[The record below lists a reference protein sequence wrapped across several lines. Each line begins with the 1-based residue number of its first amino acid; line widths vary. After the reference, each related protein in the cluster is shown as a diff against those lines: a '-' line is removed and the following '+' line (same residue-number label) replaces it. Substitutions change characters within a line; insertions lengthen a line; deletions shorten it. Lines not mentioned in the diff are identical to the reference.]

1 MSIDNGPIAQLA
13 WVTDD
18 IGRTEDLLTASMGAG
33 PWTRIA
39 DLHFGPADCTLHG
52 KPADFVAHISIGYVA
67 DLQTRDHSAGLR
79 RIDLTEFLSSSG
91 PGFHHV
97 CFIPDDFD
105 QTVER
110 LTLAGSPVV
119 QAGSMAGMM
128 RFAYFSGAGDGV
140 PFIGFAEMSPRS
152 RTSSRRSRR
161 VLDPSVWSY
170 LARRRLSPL
179 MGRASNSPGRHSA
192 SIEDRC
198 FPPRCRG

>member
-1 MSIDNGPIAQLA
+1 MPVDHGPIAQLA

-52 KPADFVAHISIGYVA
+52 RPADFVAHISIGYVA
-67 DLQTRDHSAGLR
+67 DLQLEIIQPVSGES
-79 RIDLTEFLSSSG
+79 IYTEFLASSG

-110 LTLAGSPVV
+110 LTRAGSPVV

-128 RFAYFSGAGDGV
+128 RFAYFSGADDGA
-140 PFIGFAEMSPRS
+140 PYIEFAEMSPEI
-152 RTSSRRSRR
+152 T
-161 VLDPSVWSY
+161 DFF
-170 LARRRLSPL
+170 
-179 MGRASNSPGRHSA
+179 A
-192 SIEDRC
+192 SIKA
-198 FPPRCRG
+198 GA